1 MEILEKISKLLK
13 EQGKKQKD
21 LTDFL
26 GISKN
31 AFTDW
36 KSGRINSY
44 MKYLPQ
50 IAEFFGVGVDYL
62 ISSEETQKKN
72 DILADAIL
80 NMRTNPNLFK
90 VVMNLQHLNDEQLL
104 FVNSVVTSMKG
115 RSDL

>member
-50 IAEFFGVGVDYL
+50 IAEFLGVGVDYL
-62 ISSEETQKKN
+62 ISNEESQKKN

-90 VVMNLQHLNDEQLL
+90 VVMKLQHLSDEQLL
-104 FVNSVVTSMKG
+104 FVDSVVTSLKG
-115 RSDL
+115 RSNL

>member
-26 GISKN
+26 GLSGQAVTNWKN
-31 AFTDW
+31 GN
-36 KSGRINSY
+36 SNSY
-44 MKYLPQ
+44 KKYLPQ
-50 IAEFFGVGVDYL
+50 IAEFLGVGVDYL
-62 ISSEETQKKN
+62 ISNEESQKKK

-90 VVMNLQHLNDEQLL
+90 LVMKLQHLSDEQLL
-104 FVNSVVTSMKG
+104 FVDSVVSSLKG